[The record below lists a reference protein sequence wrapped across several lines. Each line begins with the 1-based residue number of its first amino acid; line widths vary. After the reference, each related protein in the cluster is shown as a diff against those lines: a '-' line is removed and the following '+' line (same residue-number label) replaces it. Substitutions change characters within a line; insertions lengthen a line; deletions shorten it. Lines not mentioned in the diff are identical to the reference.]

1 MSFDI
6 AGIQEVSYYDYNQ
19 LKDININDRYEIFFA
34 PTQLNNSKVN
44 DTIDP
49 HFQID
54 GNAIF
59 VEKNI
64 IAKSEKVSHKILHIS
79 AIRCAQM
86 VSFDYPVK
94 MNIINCHLHHQEEEE
109 AIRVYEIKHILKW
122 VAFNTNE
129 EDFTV
134 ILGDF
139 NTLPNSSSYE
149 VLINQKFKSLY
160 SLCYRKEPIKT
171 FHSSMEAP
179 HKDKGTEGTYDYKL
193 YNIFI

>member
-19 LKDININDRYEIFFA
+19 LKDINQDARYEIFFA

-44 DTIDP
+44 EVVDP
-49 HFQID
+49 FFKID

-59 VEKNI
+59 VDKNFI
-64 IAKSEKVSHKILHIS
+64 KNSKEISHKILHIS
-79 AIRCAQM
+79 AIRCAHM
-86 VSFDYPVK
+86 LTLDYPFK
-94 MNIINCHLHHQEEEE
+94 MNIVNCHLHHHEDEEN
-109 AIRVYEIKHILKW
+109 IRLYEIRHILKW

-139 NTLPNSSSYE
+139 NTIPNSLTYE
-149 VLINQKFKSLY
+149 YIITQKFKSAY
-160 SLCYRKEPIKT
+160 HLCNGEEPIKT
-171 FHSSMEAP
+171 FHAKMIAP
-179 HKDKGTEGTYDYKL
+179 YKDMGTEGTYDYIL
-193 YNIFI
+193 